1 MRKICEAVFLF
12 VGTLGWWGFVY
23 PDLCP
28 GVEACEEE
36 TCQEEAYEAYEAGGG
51 QARRDKPPG
60 QEFFGQETAQSP
72 DARAVF
78 TQRENPWNFGGEGWQ
93 SGEIRIKSRLAEYIC
108 QIKENAAEEKRLDD
122 EGQDCAGG
130 GF

>member
-28 GVEACEEE
+28 GVEAYEEE
-36 TCQEEAYEAYEAGGG
+36 TGREEAYEAGGW
-51 QARRDKPPG
+51 QARRDKTRG
-60 QEFFGQETAQSP
+60 QEAFEQETAQIS

-78 TQRENPWNFGGEGWQ
+78 TERENPWNFRGEGWQ
-93 SGEIRIKSRLAEYIC
+93 SGEFRIKSRLAEYIC